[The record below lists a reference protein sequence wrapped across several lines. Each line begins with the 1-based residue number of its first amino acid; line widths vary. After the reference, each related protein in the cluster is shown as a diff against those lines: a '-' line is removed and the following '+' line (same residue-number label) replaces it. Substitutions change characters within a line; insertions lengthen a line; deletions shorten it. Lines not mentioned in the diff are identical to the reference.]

1 MNREADDPKVEHM
14 RIAMLGIKGLPSRF
28 GADRVV
34 EALVE
39 ELSTRH
45 EITVYA
51 CAALVPRDPGFT
63 RFRQI
68 AIPSLA
74 GKYLRMPSVLLLSA
88 FHALLRGRYDLVHVH
103 NFEAGFIVPL
113 LRLRFP
119 VVTTSHGPAYLREKW
134 GGPARLLMRFCDRL
148 SVLGASATTAV
159 SRTQAEE
166 YQHRFHRS
174 VEWIPNAVPP
184 VLPCDRAAGNARL
197 AAAGAPPG
205 GFLLFVAGRIL
216 PSKGCHLLLEAVR
229 GLDPSLAVVVVGDA
243 SAMPHYEAE
252 LRALG
257 QGRAFFVGFIEEPAT
272 LFGLA
277 VSARLFVFPSLVEAM
292 AMTLLE
298 IAALEIPAVV
308 SDIPE
313 NRSVLDE
320 RHVRFFRSGVTEDLA
335 RVLRETLDD
344 PAGTAER
351 ARTCSAF
358 LRQTY
363 RRSEIA
369 ARYERVYAQAVHGNK
384 GRRRTDGVAR
394 SADGG

>member
-1 MNREADDPKVEHM
+1 M

-34 EALVE
+34 EAMVE
-39 ELSTRH
+39 ELSSRH

-68 AIPSLA
+68 ALPSPA
-74 GKYLRMPSVLLLSA
+74 GKYLRMPSVLLLSTL
-88 FHALLRGRYDLVHVH
+88 HALLRGRYDLVHVH

-134 GGPARLLMRFCDRL
+134 GGLARLIMRFCDRL
-148 SVLGASATTAV
+148 SILGANATTAV
-159 SRTQAEE
+159 SRPQAEE
-166 YQHRFHRS
+166 YRQRFHRP

-184 VLPCDRAAGNARL
+184 HLPCNRAAGEARL
-197 AAAGAPPG
+197 AAVGAPLR
-205 GFLLFVAGRIL
+205 GFLLFAAGRIL
-216 PSKGCHLLLEAVR
+216 PSKGCHLLLEAVQ
-229 GLDPSLAVVVVGDA
+229 GLDPALAVVIVGDA
-243 SAMPHYEAE
+243 SAMPRYEAE

-257 QGRAFFVGFIEEPAT
+257 RQHTFFVGFIEEPAT
-272 LFGLA
+272 FFGLA
-277 VSARLFVFPSLVEAM
+277 ASARLFVFPSLVEAM

-313 NRSVLDE
+313 NRSVLDD
-320 RHVRFFRSGVTEDLA
+320 RHVRFFRSGDVDDLA
-335 RVLRETLDD
+335 RALRETLQD
-344 PAGTAER
+344 PIGVAER
-351 ARTCSAF
+351 ARACGTF

-363 RRSEIA
+363 RRSEMA
-369 ARYERVYAQAVHGNK
+369 ARYERIYARVLARAVPESHGAT
-384 GRRRTDGVAR
+384 G
-394 SADGG
+394 ADGGGA

>member
-1 MNREADDPKVEHM
+1 VGNV
-14 RIAMLGIKGLPSRF
+14 RIAILGIKGLPSRF

-34 EALVE
+34 EAMVE
-39 ELSTRH
+39 ELSARH
-45 EITVYA
+45 QITVYA
-51 CAALVPRDPGFT
+51 CAALIPRDPGFT
-63 RFRQI
+63 HFRQI
-68 AIPSLA
+68 GIPSLT
-74 GKYLRMPSVLLLSA
+74 GKYLRMPSVLLVSA
-88 FHALLRGRYDLVHVH
+88 LHALLRGRYDLVHVH

-134 GGPARLLMRFCDRL
+134 GGPARLFMRFCDRL
-148 SVLGASATTAV
+148 SVLGANATTAV

-166 YQHRFHRS
+166 YRKRFHRP

-184 VLPCDRAAGNARL
+184 VLPCDCTAGEARL
-197 AAAGAPPG
+197 AAVGAPLS

-229 GLDPSLAVVVVGDA
+229 ELDPALAVVIVGDS
-243 SAMPHYEAE
+243 SAMPQYEAE

-257 QGRAFFVGFIEEPAT
+257 RGRAFFVGFIEEPAT

-277 VSARLFVFPSLVEAM
+277 ASARLFVFPSLVEAM

-320 RHVRFFRSGVTEDLA
+320 RHVRFFRSGDAADLA
-335 RVLRETLDD
+335 RALRETLQD
-344 PAGTAER
+344 PDGTAER
-351 ARTCSAF
+351 ARTCGAF

-363 RRSEIA
+363 RRSEVA
-369 ARYERVYAQAVHGNK
+369 ARYERVYARAVHGNHSNT
-384 GRRRTDGVAR
+384 RTEEEASSGDSG
-394 SADGG
+394 